1 MNLLMIIRLCLLG
14 GGLLLLPI
22 MSLSQQDS
30 TMLDKDFSF
39 RDGIYLSVQDFQS
52 NQPVYTWDEIE
63 AQLVTVPS
71 SHSAQA
77 DYIKI
82 KEGEEI
88 NADDI
93 WGISLNGM
101 PYVCLV
107 SEYAEKNTI
116 VFAALQVRG
125 RLCYYTYEKKRTEWV
140 EIAAYNPLTGRPFRK
155 GKVSKEIKESYE
167 YILNFTN
174 GETEVFNKPGLLN
187 FIKDDEQLWRTVN
200 ELSPSEVEQKLYKC
214 LLIYDDRN
222 PVFVP
227 E

>member
-1 MNLLMIIRLCLLG
+1 MNLLMIRRLCLLG

-22 MSLSQQDS
+22 IVLSQQDS
-30 TMLDKDFSF
+30 MMLDKDFYF
-39 RDGIYLSVQDFQS
+39 RDGIYLNIQDFQS
-52 NQPVYTWDEIE
+52 NQPAYAWDEIE

-82 KEGEEI
+82 KGGEEI

-101 PYVCLV
+101 PYICLA
-107 SEYAEKNTI
+107 SEYADKNTI

-125 RLCYYTYEKKRTEWV
+125 RLCYYAFEKKRTEWV

-167 YILNFTN
+167 YVLNFSN
-174 GETEVFNKPGLLN
+174 GDTEVFDKPGLLK
-187 FIKDDEQLWRTVN
+187 FIADDEQLWRTVN

-227 E
+227 K